1 MKPKRSLRSRLNGR
15 MGSNAVTDA
24 RLAFAPAAL
33 AATGAAAGYT
43 ALGPSLGV
51 FVWAFALAALL
62 VPPAAA
68 MRETLTDQAAAVGGV
83 AGVLLLLVLLAATS
97 AGVSIWA
104 ATGVGLLLLT
114 AALPLWGL
122 AAALGRLGL
131 DPLYAAAAAV
141 LLGLAWLT
149 WPVWGST
156 LPGAGGLAGYH
167 PLFAANGLLTDLGIW
182 TERPLAYRL
191 TAFGQDVP
199 YALPSPAAA
208 CAVHAAVG
216 AVLLALAHLNW
227 SKQSVSQAGV

>member
-1 MKPKRSLRSRLNGR
+1 MRTKT
-15 MGSNAVTDA
+15 A
-24 RLAFAPAAL
+24 LAFAPAAL
-33 AATGAAAGYT
+33 AAVGSAAGYA

-51 FVWAFALAALL
+51 FICAFALAALL

-68 MRETLTDQAAAVGGV
+68 VASASLTNQAAAVGGV
-83 AGVLLLLVLLAATS
+83 AGVPLLLILLAALL
-97 AGVSIWA
+97 AGVSA
-104 ATGVGLLLLT
+104 SSATGVGLLLLT
-114 AALPLWGL
+114 FALPLWGL
-122 AAALGRLGL
+122 PAALRQTGL
-131 DPLYAAAAAV
+131 DPLYASAAAV
-141 LLGLAWLT
+141 LLGAAWLT

-208 CAVHAAVG
+208 CVSHIVVG
-216 AVLLALAHLNW
+216 GLLIAFAQVRRAKPI
-227 SKQSVSQAGV
+227 SEQAGI